1 MSGKQKKLIIISSV
15 IAAVIAIAAGVMTYL
30 LDYYPVDSEAAKAAS
45 SGYCYVVE
53 YGDDLKA
60 YEPVGETNYG
70 LIFYPGAKVE
80 YTAYEPLMEWLAGEG
95 VLCLLV
101 KMPFNLAIFDK
112 NAAFG
117 MNNIYPNIEHW
128 YIGGHSLGGAMAA
141 DFAAENS
148 GIEGVVLLAA
158 FPSKDLSNTDMRV
171 LSIYGSND
179 GILDMKSYERA
190 KSKLP
195 SDFTEQVIEGG
206 NHAGF
211 GFYGE
216 QSGDGTAAIS
226 NGQQMVAAA
235 DYISDFIL
243 GKADTDS
250 SETDGNGTEESFEG

>member
-1 MSGKQKKLIIISSV
+1 MSSKQKKLLILSTV

-30 LDYYPVDSEAAKAAS
+30 LDYYHVDTEAAAAAGS
-45 SGYCYVVE
+45 NSCTVIE
-53 YGDDLKA
+53 YGDGLKA
-60 YEPVGETNYG
+60 YEPLGGTKYG
-70 LIFYPGAKVE
+70 LIFYPGAKIE
-80 YTAYEPLMEWLAGEG
+80 YTAYEPLMERLAGEG

-112 NAAFG
+112 DAADG
-117 MNNIYPNIEHW
+117 LNLIYPEIEHW

-158 FPSKDLSNTDMRV
+158 FPSEDMSKTDMRV

-179 GILDMKSYERA
+179 GILDRKSYEKA

-206 NHAGF
+206 NHSGF
-211 GFYGE
+211 AFYGE
-216 QSGDGTAAIS
+216 QRGDGTASIS
-226 NGQQMVAAA
+226 TAEQVITSA
-235 DYISDFIL
+235 DIISKFIL
-243 GKADTDS
+243 GTTASDEESGT
-250 SETDGNGTEESFEG
+250 ELGTEESFES

>member
-1 MSGKQKKLIIISSV
+1 MSTKQKKLIIISSV
-15 IAAVIAIAAGVMTYL
+15 IAAVIAIAAGVMVYL
-30 LDYYPVDSEAAKAAS
+30 LDFYPIDTEAAMSAS
-45 SGYCYVVE
+45 PSYCTVIE
-53 YGDDLKA
+53 YGDSLRA
-60 YEPVGETNYG
+60 YEPSGEAKYG

-80 YTAYEPLMEWLAGEG
+80 YTAYEPLMEWLANDG

-117 MNNIYPNIEHW
+117 MNSIYPEVEHW

-158 FPSKDLSNTDMRV
+158 FPSKDLSDTDMRV
-171 LSIYGSND
+171 LSVYGSED
-179 GILDMKSYERA
+179 GVLNRKSYEKA

-211 GFYGE
+211 AFYGE
-216 QSGDGTAAIS
+216 QRGDGTASIS
-226 NGQQMVAAA
+226 AAEQTLQTA
-235 DYISDFIL
+235 DIIAGFIL
-243 GKADTDS
+243 DE
-250 SETDGNGTEESFEG
+250 ETQSTVTGGTEESFES

>member
-1 MSGKQKKLIIISSV
+1 MSTKQKKLIIISSV
-15 IAAVIAIAAGVMTYL
+15 IAAVIAIAAGVMVYL
-30 LDYYPVDSEAAKAAS
+30 LDFYPIDTEAAMSAS
-45 SGYCYVVE
+45 PSYCTVIE
-53 YGDDLKA
+53 YGDSLRA
-60 YEPVGETNYG
+60 YEPSGEAKYG

-80 YTAYEPLMEWLAGEG
+80 YTAYEPLMEWLANDG

-117 MNNIYPNIEHW
+117 MNSIYPEVEHW

-158 FPSKDLSNTDMRV
+158 FPSKELSDTDMRV
-171 LSIYGSND
+171 LSLYGSED
-179 GILDMKSYERA
+179 GILNRKSYEKA

-195 SDFTEQVIEGG
+195 SDFTEQVIGGG

-211 GFYGE
+211 AFYGE
-216 QSGDGTAAIS
+216 QRGDGTASIS
-226 NGQQMVAAA
+226 AAEQTLQTA
-235 DYISDFIL
+235 DIIAGFIL
-243 GKADTDS
+243 DE
-250 SETDGNGTEESFEG
+250 ETQSTVTGGTEESFES

>member
-1 MSGKQKKLIIISSV
+1 MSAKQKKLLIICSV
-15 IAAVIAIAAGVMTYL
+15 IAAVIAIASGVTTYL
-30 LDYYPVDSEAAKAAS
+30 LDYYPVDSEAAAAAS
-45 SGYCYVVE
+45 PGYCTVIE
-53 YGDDLKA
+53 YGDSLKA
-60 YEPVGETNYG
+60 YEPIGEAKYG
-70 LIFYPGAKVE
+70 LIFYPGAKIE
-80 YTAYEPLMEWLAGEG
+80 YTAYEPLMEWLANDG

-117 MNNIYPNIEHW
+117 MNNIYPEVEHW
-128 YIGGHSLGGAMAA
+128 YIGGHSLGGTMAA

-158 FPSKDLSNTDMRV
+158 FPSKDLSGTDMRV

-179 GILDMKSYERA
+179 GVLDMKSYEKA

-211 GFYGE
+211 AFYGE
-216 QSGDGTAAIS
+216 QRGDGTASITAAE
-226 NGQQMVAAA
+226 QTYKAAA
-235 DYISDFIL
+235 AISDFII
-243 GKADTDS
+243 GRDTQSTASD
-250 SETDGNGTEESFEG
+250 GTEESFES

>member
-1 MSGKQKKLIIISSV
+1 MSAKLKKLIIISSV
-15 IAAVIAIAAGVMTYL
+15 IAAVIAIAAGVMVYL
-30 LDYYPVDSEAAKAAS
+30 LDFSPVDTEAAAAAS
-45 SGYCYVVE
+45 PNSCTVIE
-53 YGDDLKA
+53 YGDSLKA
-60 YEPVGETNYG
+60 YEPLGGTKYG

-80 YTAYEPLMEWLAGEG
+80 YTAYEPLMEWLANDG

-101 KMPFNLAIFDK
+101 KMPFNLAF
-112 NAAFG
+112 FG
-117 MNNIYPNIEHW
+117 KDSALGLNNIYPNIEHW

-171 LSIYGSND
+171 LSVYGSED
-179 GILDMKSYERA
+179 GVLNRKSYEKA

-211 GFYGE
+211 AFYGE
-216 QSGDGTAAIS
+216 QHGDGTASIS
-226 NGQQMVAAA
+226 AAEQTYTAA
-235 DYISDFIL
+235 DIIANFII
-243 GKADTDS
+243 GEDAQGTVS
-250 SETDGNGTEESFEG
+250 NGTEESFEG